1 MNKKFVSLLTLSLM
15 QQAQANKPIIL
26 WDIHNVLISRCGV
39 VPTFWSYPDWWNTVK
54 NSSLGLIIDLIGL
67 TTKHLVSGI
76 SSEQF
81 IQKAR
86 VHNNPYLEKLIIQL
100 TNAQQPILGMKEIT
114 DELYERGCEQH
125 IASNIGKTP
134 FIALIDPT
142 QFPHL
147 SPLFEHMNIEKSLM
161 VSDDNGNFVK
171 KPDPQ
176 FFRTY
181 LAKNNLDPQTQ
192 PIIFVDDNAK
202 NVKSAQEVGIDA
214 ILFKNPEQLRGE
226 LQKRNVLMPQT
237 DQAYTQETIQ
247 P

>member
-1 MNKKFVSLLTLSLM
+1 MSKKLATLFTLSLM

-26 WDIHNVLISRCGV
+26 WDIHNVLISRSGV
-39 VPTFWSYPDWWNTVK
+39 IPTFWNYPDWWNTVK
-54 NSSLGLIIDLIGL
+54 NSSFGLIIDLMGL

-100 TNAQQPILGMKEIT
+100 TNAQQPILGMKKIT

-134 FIALIDPT
+134 FLALIDPQ

-147 SPLFEHMNIEKSLM
+147 VPIFEHMDLEKSLV
-161 VSDDNGNFVK
+161 VSDDNGFVK

-176 FFRTY
+176 FFKIY
-181 LAKNNLDPQTQ
+181 LEKNNIDPKTE
-192 PIIFVDDNAK
+192 PIIFIDDNVK
-202 NVKSAQEVGIDA
+202 NIEAAQGVGIDA
-214 ILFKNPEQLRGE
+214 ILFKNPEQVRTE
-226 LQKRNVLMPQT
+226 LQKRNILIPCTPQK
-237 DQAYTQETIQ
+237 QIEETTH